1 MPKSEPYIEN
11 LRTRIK
17 RDDAVIAAELAKHQ
31 DAEGEYRLSFMR
43 FQNVRDKYRLRV
55 LEAKAAAA

>member
-17 RDDAVIAAELAKHQ
+17 RDDAAIAAELKRHQ
-31 DAEGEYRLSFMR
+31 DAEGEMHLSFMR

-55 LEAKAAAA
+55 LEAKTAA